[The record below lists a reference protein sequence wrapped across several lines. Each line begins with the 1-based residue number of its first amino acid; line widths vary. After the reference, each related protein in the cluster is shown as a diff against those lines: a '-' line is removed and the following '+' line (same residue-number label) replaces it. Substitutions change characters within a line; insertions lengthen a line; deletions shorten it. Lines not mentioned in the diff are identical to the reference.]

1 MSIRALRDRLVT
13 EGKIGQLKERLA
25 RKLEHIA
32 ETGAEIYLQALDA
45 GEVKPRDIVLSVC
58 QATDKA
64 LLLRGEATARLE
76 VRAGEPTIESV
87 NRKLKELLDSLPEL
101 EVIEVKA
108 LADEKAGGGGATV
121 EKERIG

>member
-1 MSIRALRDRLVT
+1 MNVAPATIRAFRDRLVA
-13 EGKIGQLKERLA
+13 EGKLPVLKERLA

-76 VRAGEPTIESV
+76 VRAGEPTIDSV
-87 NRKLKELLDSLPEL
+87 NRKLKELIDSLPEL
-101 EVIEVKA
+101 EVSEVQQLKPGEG
-108 LADEKAGGGGATV
+108 DTEKPQG
-121 EKERIG
+121 